1 MTEKFAY
8 NYLIF
13 RKPTDTI
20 IILLP
25 MVTGLII
32 NIFFTPITT
41 VDSFNAELINN
52 MNFDLIDSY
61 LEVTNITM
69 LILLAF
75 FISYRWS
82 AMLQDA
88 SYGFWITLGV
98 NKNKFYL
105 QTVFKFMLFLFLS
118 NLFGLI
124 TLIYM
129 NQMTLE
135 FIIIIKLIL
144 LLVANLGI
152 FIGVAV
158 IFGNFIKNPELAALS
173 FIIFAVLNIAFN
185 TDVDSILHLIFM
197 SSFYYRYESAWFAL
211 VLSLFVGVVI
221 NLITMRLHVR
231 MDMEL

>member
-20 IILLP
+20 LVLLP
-25 MVTGLII
+25 MITGLVI
-32 NIFFTPITT
+32 NIFFTPIAT
-41 VDSFNAELINN
+41 VESFNAELIRN

-61 LEVTNITM
+61 LEATNITM
-69 LILLAF
+69 LLLLAF

-82 AMLQDA
+82 AMLQNA

-98 NKNKFYL
+98 NKNKFYI
-105 QTVFKFMLFLFLS
+105 QTTFRFMLVLFLS

-124 TLIYM
+124 ILIYM
-129 NQMTLE
+129 NQMTIE
-135 FIIIIKLIL
+135 FSIIIKLIL
-144 LLVANLGI
+144 LLGANLGI
-152 FIGVAV
+152 FIGVAI

-173 FIIFAVLNIAFN
+173 FIIFTVLNIAFN
-185 TDVDSILHLIFM
+185 TDFDSILNLIFM
-197 SSFYYRYESAWFAL
+197 SSFHYRFESAWFAFI
-211 VLSLFVGVVI
+211 LSLFVGVLI
-221 NLITMRLHVR
+221 NVTTMRLHVR